1 MIFTCLNSAFE
12 EAQFLA
18 NEMRECGQRR
28 SAYIA
33 QRYDCWNVSA
43 TKPKGAVSMT
53 VKPERVRILQKPKT
67 GQRVYRDGIYY
78 EIGRQRDKRW
88 RARPSIGGE
97 LVSLGYHL
105 TEKDAR
111 TAITKYK
118 ESFNA

>member
-1 MIFTCLNSAFE
+1 MLFTCLDSAFD

-18 NEMRECGQRR
+18 NEMRDCGQRR
-28 SAYIA
+28 SAYIQ
-33 QRYDCWNVSA
+33 QRYDSWSVSA
-43 TKPKGAVSMT
+43 TKPKGSVSMT
-53 VKPERVRILQKPKT
+53 VKPERARILQKTKADK
-67 GQRVYRDGIYY
+67 RVCRDGIYY

-111 TAITKYK
+111 TAISKYK
-118 ESFNA
+118 EANNA